1 MVSKNNVRTT
11 TKTITKAY
19 LNRKGNMI
27 YLTIEGNG
35 FLHNMVRIIVG
46 TLIDIGRGKLKSIN
60 VPNIIFLKN
69 RKYAGHTAPPQ
80 GLYLE
85 KVYY

>member
-60 VPNIIFLKN
+60 VPNIIFLK
-69 RKYAGHTAPPQ
+69 KIESMQDIQHHH
-80 GLYLE
+80 
-85 KVYY
+85 KVYI